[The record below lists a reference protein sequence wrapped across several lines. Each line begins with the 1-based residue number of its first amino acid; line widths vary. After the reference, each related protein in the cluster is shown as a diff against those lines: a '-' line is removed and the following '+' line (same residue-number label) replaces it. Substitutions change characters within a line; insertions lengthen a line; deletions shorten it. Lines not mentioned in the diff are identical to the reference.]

1 MLQVLNQVVKLKN
14 KSKIF
19 ATFTYSLKQAF
30 SRQGY
35 VTIGLRQCCDFPL
48 SRLNISYIAIL
59 FDKDTLI
66 CLNHESITH

>member
-30 SRQGY
+30 SRLPAR
-35 VTIGLRQCCDFPL
+35 LRDYRFKTML
-48 SRLNISYIAIL
+48 
-59 FDKDTLI
+59 
-66 CLNHESITH
+66 